1 MARVLVVDDNEEL
14 CVVLARLLRHL
25 GHEASHLS
33 DGEEALEYLR
43 KNLSRPDLIIL
54 DVMMPGLSG
63 YDVLRSMLDDPQLRA
78 VPVVMYSALSDP
90 VSRRLALEMGARDYL
105 VKNQVTYDAL
115 GAVVERHA
123 AATPP
128 GTASLQ

>member
-25 GHEASHLS
+25 GHEAWHLS
-33 DGEEALEYLR
+33 DGSEALDHLR
-43 KNLSRPDLIIL
+43 QSPTLPDLLIL

-63 YDVLRSMLDDPQLRA
+63 YDVLRALSGDPNLRT

-90 VSRRLALEMGARDYL
+90 VSRRLALEMGAREYL

-115 GAVVERHA
+115 GALVERCA
-123 AATPP
+123 
-128 GTASLQ
+128 GASA